1 MSTPDELI
9 EKFTEAKKP
18 TKISPAKAGKFS
30 IIAAVVGI
38 VINLAGDTLFKE
50 GVTAT
55 IMAGIVAGVAMAV
68 GVVAA
73 MWGLARARRCQG
85 KDAMILAGTGLVM
98 NGILIVTG
106 FITFPMPGKIDF
118 GPKSVSA
125 KEMNAKP
132 VYMKGGR
139 VMVTQDWTAGN
150 AVEVTDKNF
159 DDVVNNSNM
168 PVLVDFWAPWC
179 GPCRA
184 MRPVIEQIAAKYED
198 KVKVCKLNID
208 IGKETASSFK
218 IKSIPTIILFK
229 KGQVQEK
236 WIGVTDEQD
245 ICSAIEKQL

>member
-9 EKFTEAKKP
+9 EKLTEAEKP
-18 TKISPAKAGKFS
+18 TKISPGKAGKFS

-38 VINLAGDTLFKE
+38 VINLAGDALFKE
-50 GVTAT
+50 GATAT
-55 IMAGIVAGVAMAV
+55 IMAGIATGAAIAV
-68 GVVAA
+68 GIAAA
-73 MWGLARARRCQG
+73 MWGLARAWKCPG

-106 FITFPMPGKIDF
+106 FVTLPIPGKVDF

-125 KEMNAKP
+125 KYMNAKP
-132 VYMKGGR
+132 TSAKGGR
-139 VMVTQDWTAGN
+139 LIVQDWTAGN

-159 DDVVNNSNM
+159 DNVVNNANM

-184 MRPVIEQIAAKYED
+184 MGPVIEQIAVKYEG
-198 KVKVCKLNID
+198 KAKVCKLNVD

-229 KGQVQEK
+229 KGEVQEK
-236 WIGVTDEQD
+236 WTGVTDEQD